1 MDEVVKDHIA
11 DSRVVYRRGWLDPED
26 LKGIAGQDLRPNPAE
41 FILDDEPGESDKRRK
56 KDRFSAYIDDEGVT
70 PREVATAPPPPGHIR
85 RPRNDAIVWEIPV
98 SLIRQH
104 GMEVVRSPQPHP
116 PELGTSHV
124 DVVCSP
130 NLTLTQ
136 RKHQRN
142 ELLKH
147 VGLADGEYQHLLNMG
162 IEDS

>member
-1 MDEVVKDHIA
+1 MNEVAKDHIA
-11 DSRVVYRRGWLDPED
+11 DNRVVYRRGWLDPED
-26 LKGIAGQDLRPNPAE
+26 IKGIAATDIRPDQAGFVLN
-41 FILDDEPGESDKRRK
+41 DEPGESSERRK

-70 PREVATAPPPPGHIR
+70 PRVVATAPPPPGQTR
-85 RPRNDAIVWEIPV
+85 RPRSDAIVWEIPI

-116 PELGTSHV
+116 PELGASHV

-130 NLTLTQ
+130 DLNLTQ
-136 RKHQRN
+136 RRHQRN

-147 VGLADGEYQHLLNMG
+147 VGLAEGEYQHLLSSEAG
-162 IEDS
+162 SD